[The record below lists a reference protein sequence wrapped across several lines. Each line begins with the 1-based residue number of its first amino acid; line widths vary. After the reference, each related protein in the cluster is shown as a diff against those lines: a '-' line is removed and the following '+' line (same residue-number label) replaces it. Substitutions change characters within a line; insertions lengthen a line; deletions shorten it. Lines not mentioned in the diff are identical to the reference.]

1 MRFSSNL
8 RAAALGA
15 LIVSAALPALAAG
28 KHFAKAAK
36 RTNVAVNGVIV
47 TGPASAACG
56 RAEPA
61 RQCLSKGRL

>member
-1 MRFSSNL
+1 MRFNSNL

-47 TGPASAACG
+47 TGPASAVCG

-61 RQCLSKGRL
+61 RLCLSKARL

>member
-1 MRFSSNL
+1 MRFNSNL

-15 LIVSAALPALAAG
+15 LIVSVALPALAAG
-28 KHFAKAAK
+28 KHFARSVK
-36 RTNVAVNGVIV
+36 TNVAINGVIV

-61 RQCLSKGRL
+61 RQCLSKAKI